1 MWRWPTQIPGTQSL
15 ITFKDTK
22 KIYSLSTKP
31 LVVNSPGF
39 APAGGCF
46 VDLSAGKIS
55 LKITFSSESHS
66 LPPTLHASPLLQS
79 KFSCHLNFHI
89 LQQQQKLGKKTTAHH
104 LISLPRPPFP
114 LSLCCSSLTKF

>member
-1 MWRWPTQIPGTQSL
+1 ML
-15 ITFKDTK
+15 
-22 KIYSLSTKP
+22 
-31 LVVNSPGF
+31 NSPGF

-79 KFSCHLNFHI
+79 KFSCHLNVKYFA
-89 LQQQQKLGKKTTAHH
+89 TTTKVGEKDNA
-104 LISLPRPPFP
+104 SLSNIPSSASLSSFP
-114 LSLCCSSLTKF
+114 LLLKSN